1 MKLPDAKS
9 WAGPVLAGNK
19 LWLVSSTGQ
28 VVSVDGAAG
37 KVDSQVSIGE
47 ASYIP
52 PIVAQNRMFVLTD
65 AAKLIALN

>member
-9 WAGPVLAGNK
+9 WAGPVLAAGT
-19 LWLVSSTGQ
+19 LWLVSSAGQ
-28 VVSVDGAAG
+28 VVGVDGTTG
-37 KVDSQVSIGE
+37 KLGSQVSIGE

-52 PIVAQNRMFVLTD
+52 PIVAQGHMFVLTD